1 MIEREW
7 DEVVS
12 LINQRRSADTP
23 LKRLMVEVRDRYEA
37 VDYILPSLGTGNDPE
52 LPQTTPSLIAD
63 AVDSTGARAGSV
75 KYGIFCP
82 ALDPVKATGV
92 RSLEY
97 AGIRRKALAATHFKS
112 QMNLQMRR
120 AYRQLAGYA
129 TFSMMAVPDW
139 ENECVRIEQRDAI
152 YAYPEPKS
160 IDDFTPPRD
169 IGYVYGR
176 SAAWLRSQY
185 PNQTAEYLKGAKDDA
200 LYDVVEWIDEHQ
212 VLIGIIGE
220 RAPVWNGQQELREN
234 GVWGTIGRKT
244 AGLLLRKWKNHIGAV
259 PGIAPSGVS
268 LARAISR
275 VARLVQMPD
284 LLQRMHALEV
294 MAAEKFIFPDP
305 YILGKTG
312 QMPTVV
318 GGTWKDGREGEINV
332 VLDADSVGQL
342 QSIPGPATGQAM
354 DRLERNFKVSS
365 GMVPAM
371 QGETYGALR
380 TGRAID
386 SMLGASIDVHIQE
399 MHETVEGHLPH
410 LNAAVLEMYKTYW
423 PDKKYV
429 MFSGWPGDVGHVE
442 FTPSVHFESKE
453 NVVAYPIAGADI
465 NGTTVAVAQAAGA
478 KLISMRTAREKH
490 PFVPDAEAEERQLNV
505 EEVDSATKAA
515 LLQQLAGGQ
524 LDWEIASDLRDKLAE
539 GKTWAEAIRYAHD
552 EAKKRQAEAAAA
564 QGAQAQT
571 PDLALAAAQPGMDQ
585 AAAGQAAI
593 PPTIAGP
600 SDDQA
605 NFRQLL
611 MAINAGSSQARD
623 TAR

>member
-7 DEVVS
+7 AEVVS
-12 LINQRRSADTP
+12 IVNQRRSTDTP

-37 VDYILPSLGTGNDPE
+37 VDYILPSLGTSNDAA
-52 LPQTTPSLIAD
+52 LPQTTPQLIAD
-63 AVDSTGARAGSV
+63 AVDSTGVKAGSV

-82 ALDPVKATGV
+82 ALDPTKSDGV

-97 AGIRRKALAATHFKS
+97 ANIRRKALGATHFKS
-112 QMNLQMRR
+112 RMNLQMRR
-120 AYRQLAGYA
+120 AFRQLAGYS

-139 ENECVRIEQRDAI
+139 EHECVRIESRDAI

-185 PNQTAEYLKGAKDDA
+185 PNQTAEYLKLAKDDA

-212 VLIGIIGE
+212 VLIGIVGE
-220 RAPVWNGQQELREN
+220 RAPIWNGKQELASM
-234 GVWGTIGRKT
+234 GVWGTIGRAQT
-244 AGLLLRKWKNHIGAV
+244 GLLLRKWKNHLGFV
-259 PGIAPSGVS
+259 PGICPSGVS

-380 TGRAID
+380 TGRGID
-386 SMLGASIDVHIQE
+386 AMLGASIEPHVQE
-399 MHETVEGHLPH
+399 MHEIVEAHLPH
-410 LNAAVLEMYKTYW
+410 LNQAVLEMYKCYW

-442 FTPSVHFESKE
+442 FIPSKHFESAE
-453 NVVAYPIAGADI
+453 NVVAYPIAGADV
-465 NGTTVAVAQAAGA
+465 NATTVAVAQSMGA
-478 KLISMRTAREKH
+478 KLISAHTARVKH
-490 PFVPDAEAEERQLNV
+490 PFVDDAEAEERQINL
-505 EEVDSATKAA
+505 EEVDAATKAA
-515 LLQQLAGGQ
+515 LLQQLASGQ
-524 LDWEIASDLRDKLAE
+524 LDWEIASDLRQALSG
-539 GKTWAEAIRYAHD
+539 GKNWDEAIR
-552 EAKKRQAEAAAA
+552 EANTKAKERQAEAAAA
-564 QGAQAQT
+564 QT
-571 PDLALAAAQPGMDQ
+571 PEQVDPAALAALQPGMDEQ
-585 AAAGQAAI
+585 VAGQTAL
-593 PPTIAGP
+593 PPTIQGP

-611 MAINAGSSQARD
+611 LAVKAGSSMRD
-623 TAR
+623 SSR